1 MTIDILITNGLLL
14 PYPGSRDMIASG
26 FIAVND
32 SKIIA
37 VGQMKDL
44 DITTAGR
51 KIDAGGKLVMPGL
64 VNTHCHAAMTLFRGL
79 ADDLELTTWL
89 HKHIFPAEAKH
100 VNPEM
105 VYWCTKLAAAEMI
118 LSGTTLVA
126 DGYFHEHDA
135 ARGFSDAGLRAVAAQ
150 GVIDFPAPG
159 VPDPG
164 KNIQTAGNFID
175 FWQNRDPLITPAVF
189 THSPYTCCPQ
199 TLRNAKK
206 LAKSKN
212 TSLFIHLAETQHEQ
226 AMIIEPQADSPAKH
240 LEALGIL
247 DDHTICVHSVW
258 LNDNDLDCLQK
269 SGAQVVTCPQSN
281 LKLAS
286 GIAPL
291 KNMLNKSI
299 PIGLGTDG
307 CASNNTLDLFRE
319 MDVCTKL
326 QKISTLDPVA
336 VPASTI
342 LNISTSGGARL
353 LGFEKDLGR
362 LAPGN
367 LADIILID
375 TNKPHLQPFY
385 NPELL
390 VYSAAGADVETVIIN
405 GKIVMEN
412 RTLLTM
418 DINKTMKEVRRL
430 AENIK

>member
-14 PYPGSRDMIASG
+14 PYPGSRDMIDSG

-32 SKIIA
+32 SRIIA

-159 VPDPG
+159 VPDPE

-206 LAKSKN
+206 LARSKN

-247 DDHTICVHSVW
+247 DDQTICVHSVW

-299 PIGLGTDG
+299 PVGLGTDG

-326 QKISTLDPVA
+326 QKIPTLDPVA

-385 NPELL
+385 NPDLL